1 MNKIFKLITSIS
13 FLFFSINA
21 ALSEENFFNEALKM
35 YQNEKYEDARFMLE
49 RNIVFNPKDAKS
61 YLYLAKIYNHEEDQ
75 NKEEYNLETT
85 LLIEP
90 NNEEAILMLM
100 KIALKKS
107 NYSKVNDLS
116 QTFIKVCKKLCDENN
131 EIQKSLKNIEPATMS
146 LDQNLN
152 KILIIDFGSQFTQLI
167 ARRIRELGVFSEI
180 VSHKKIKIKH
190 IDKSIKGIILSG
202 GPLNVYEIN
211 KYSFDKKIIN
221 LSIPILGICFG
232 HQILSKLN
240 GGRVKQSKHREFGLA
255 NIYKKNESLLIK
267 NFFNKQKSKKVW
279 MSHADQVSKLPKN
292 FKVIASSTNSKF
304 AIVENKLNKF
314 YGIQFHPEVTHTENG
329 KKLISNFIFLICK
342 IKRNWSSKD
351 QKIQL
356 IKEVKD
362 QVGSEKVICA
372 LSGGVDS
379 SVVAQ
384 LLNKAIGKK
393 LYCIFVNT
401 GLLRKN
407 EEVQVVQTFKKR
419 LKINLIYVNAEKEFL
434 KKLHNVSD
442 PEKKRKIIGNLFI
455 KIFERYAKKI
465 KNVKFLAQGTLYP
478 DLIESRSVTGSQTS
492 KIKSHHNVGGLPKKM
507 KLKLVEPLKFLFKDE
522 VRKLGLEL
530 NLNKDIISRHPFPGP
545 GLAIRMPGLITNEKI
560 KILKEADYYFIQA
573 LRDHGLYHKIWQA
586 YAALLPV
593 KTVGVMGDNRTYE
606 YLCLLR
612 AITSEDGMTA
622 DFYEFKKSF
631 METISNKIVN
641 SIRGINRVVYDI
653 TSKPPSTIELE

>member
-1 MNKIFKLITSIS
+1 
-13 FLFFSINA
+13 
-21 ALSEENFFNEALKM
+21 
-35 YQNEKYEDARFMLE
+35 
-49 RNIVFNPKDAKS
+49 
-61 YLYLAKIYNHEEDQ
+61 
-75 NKEEYNLETT
+75 
-85 LLIEP
+85 
-90 NNEEAILMLM
+90 
-100 KIALKKS
+100 
-107 NYSKVNDLS
+107 
-116 QTFIKVCKKLCDENN
+116 
-131 EIQKSLKNIEPATMS
+131 MS

-180 VSHKKIKIKH
+180 ISHKKIKLKD
-190 IDKSIKGIILSG
+190 IDQTIKGIILSG
-202 GPLNVYEIN
+202 GPLNVYQIN

-221 LSIPILGICFG
+221 LNIPILGICFG
-232 HQILSKLN
+232 HQIISKLN

-255 NIYKKNESLLIK
+255 NIYKKSESFLIK
-267 NFFNKQKSKKVW
+267 NFFNKKKSKKVW
-279 MSHADQVSKLPKN
+279 MSHADQVSRLPKN

-304 AIVENKLNKF
+304 AIVENKLKKF

-351 QKIQL
+351 QKVQL

-419 LKINLIYVNAEKEFL
+419 LKMNLIYVNAEKEFL
-434 KKLHNVSD
+434 KKLNNVSD

-478 DLIESRSVTGSQTS
+478 DLIESKSVTGSQTS

-530 NLNKDIISRHPFPGP
+530 NLSKDIISRHPFPGP
-545 GLAIRMPGLITNEKI
+545 GLAIRMPGLITNDKI
-560 KILKEADYYFIQA
+560 RILKEADYYFIQA
-573 LRDHGLYHKIWQA
+573 LKDHGLYHKIWQA

-631 METISNKIVN
+631 METISNQIVN
-641 SIRGINRVVYDI
+641 NIRGINRVVYDI